1 MISNLIET
9 KCKSFTID
17 PWFINFFPWK
27 IQRWL
32 KSVRFIIWND
42 HMGPF
47 FELVGMLYK
56 YSHIQL
62 KIYVPKYYDPISV
75 KIIHLSIVIRKC
87 ILLNRIGLPFRKD
100 DFLLNSLVRHRYD
113 FRIIIDCA
121 RFCTTTISN
130 CWDSM

>member
-1 MISNLIET
+1 MIWNLIET

-47 FELVGMLYK
+47 FELVGMLCK
-56 YSHIQL
+56 YSDIQL
-62 KIYVPKYYDPISV
+62 KIYVSKYYDPISV
-75 KIIHLSIVIRKC
+75 NNSPLFYRLICSTFWERWFSSI
-87 ILLNRIGLPFRKD
+87 
-100 DFLLNSLVRHRYD
+100 SLVRHRYD

-121 RFCTTTISN
+121 RFCATTISN